1 MTQTRCYALKV
12 FLEHEPPSLCTLKGD
27 IFISPHG
34 RLCGIGNEA
43 HLSGEVLANRY
54 KVHLLGRIQKRYGAG
69 SSVEVVEGSSSRD
82 VAARIEKDSKRV
94 LDRLAK
100 VK

>member
-1 MTQTRCYALKV
+1 MTQFFALKV

-34 RLCGIGNEA
+34 RLCGVGKEA
-43 HLSGEVLANRY
+43 HLSSEVLANQY
-54 KVHLLGRIQKRYGAG
+54 KEHLLGRIQKRYGTG
-69 SSVEVVEGSSSRD
+69 SSVEVVEGSSSSRD
-82 VAARIEKDSKRV
+82 VTAQIEMDSKRV
-94 LDRLAK
+94 LDRLTK